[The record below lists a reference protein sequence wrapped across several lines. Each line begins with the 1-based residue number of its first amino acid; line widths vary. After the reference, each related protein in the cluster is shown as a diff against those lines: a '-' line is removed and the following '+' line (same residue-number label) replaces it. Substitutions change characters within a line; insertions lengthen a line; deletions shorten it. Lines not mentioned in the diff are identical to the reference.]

1 MPNTRKKE
9 AAAHE
14 AATKVAEGIGEALA
28 GIVNRLES
36 LDTERESV
44 YRQLLGLQKRFN
56 PQVARFGEAIGQTVT
71 TRATKPVGKGRRPP
85 KKAQGSAAKSA
96 KKTTRRA
103 TTSRTRQKSPV
114 RCGICG
120 TVGHNAR
127 GHAKWE
133 ASQGQ

>member
-1 MPNTRKKE
+1 MLNKRKRE

-28 GIVNRLES
+28 GIVNRLDS
-36 LDTERESV
+36 LDTERDNV
-44 YRQLLGLQKRFN
+44 YRQLLSLQKRFN
-56 PQVARFGEAIGQTVT
+56 RQVARFGEAIGQTVT
-71 TRATKPVGKGRRPP
+71 TRPPRKARGTAT
-85 KKAQGSAAKSA
+85 KSA

-103 TTSRTRQKSPV
+103 TTSRTRQKSPP
-114 RCGICG
+114 RCGVCG

-133 ASQGQ
+133 ASQGK